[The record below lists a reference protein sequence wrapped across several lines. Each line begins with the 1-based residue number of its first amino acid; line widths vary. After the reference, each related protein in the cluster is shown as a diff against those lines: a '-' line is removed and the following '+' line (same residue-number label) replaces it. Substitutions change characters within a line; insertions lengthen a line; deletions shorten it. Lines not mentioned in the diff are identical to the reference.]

1 MCWHVLQGG
10 VKIEDIG
17 GPNKVISGFHSE
29 LFGKP
34 LEVSLR
40 PCQLQCNHQIGGP
53 HSHLQDGVL
62 VASDTTN
69 AAWEAEAA
77 KPSAMAGRIGCT
89 DHSWAKVATAA
100 ATSATTVRR

>member
-1 MCWHVLQGG
+1 MTRARP
-10 VKIEDIG
+10 IR
-17 GPNKVISGFHSE
+17 SAA
-29 LFGKP
+29 P
-34 LEVSLR
+34 LHTRVNPAS
-40 PCQLQCNHQIGGP
+40 PP
-53 HSHLQDGVL
+53 

-69 AAWEAEAA
+69 AVWEAEAA